1 MTSVI
6 STISIVITCITAVI
20 SFVTLTVKLTRYIT
34 KLEGEI
40 DATGTE
46 LHGFEK
52 TAKGEHVDMWEAI
65 DENGENIQRH
75 ELWIAKHDAREGREQ
90 EDMK

>member
-1 MTSVI
+1 MI
-6 STISIVITCITAVI
+6 STVSFVITCITAVI

-34 KLEGEI
+34 KAESRI
-40 DATGTE
+40 DANTDE
-46 LHGFEK
+46 LHSFE
-52 TAKGEHVDMWEAI
+52 AGAERAHGEMWEAI

-90 EDMK
+90 EDLK

>member
-1 MTSVI
+1 MI
-6 STISIVITCITAVI
+6 STVSFVITCITAVI

-34 KLEGEI
+34 KAESRI

-46 LHGFEK
+46 LHDFEK
-52 TAKGEHVDMWEAI
+52 TAKGEHTEMWEAI

-90 EDMK
+90 EDLK